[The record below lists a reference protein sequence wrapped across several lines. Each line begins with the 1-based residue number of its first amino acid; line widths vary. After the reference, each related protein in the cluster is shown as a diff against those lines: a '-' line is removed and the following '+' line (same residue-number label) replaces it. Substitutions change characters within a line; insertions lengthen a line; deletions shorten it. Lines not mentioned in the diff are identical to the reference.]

1 MCTLQAYYTYM
12 RDVAELLGAEP
23 ETASKE
29 MLEVC
34 KSGYSVSLFSEA
46 ILPHRCCGWR

>member
-1 MCTLQAYYTYM
+1 MKCTLQAYYTYM

-29 MLEVC
+29 MLEVRR
-34 KSGYSVSLFSEA
+34 SVIRFLSF
-46 ILPHRCCGWR
+46 